1 MALHFRKATGVFRK
15 TMPFVALRL
24 AVGLGIGLATVLY
37 FGIVAWIGFRL
48 LEAGTISGWI
58 GIVGVLLAVGIF
70 LAAWRLAARY
80 VLYLVKAGHIAVI
93 AYVVETGE
101 VPENQ
106 LQYGKAQ
113 VREHFAET
121 SALFAVDKLIKAVVR
136 QFNDA
141 VVSVSGLLSF
151 SSSLQRLIRLV
162 GRGVAVAAS
171 YIDEAIIAH
180 VFVSEA
186 DDRWTAAKDGVILY
200 GQNWKPVLGST
211 LLIVIGMY
219 IAAFGLFMALTPVAG
234 ALGNLS
240 ATFELVGWVVVG
252 GMVLTVYTGLLKP
265 WVKTVVI
272 TTFLVE
278 SRGDSP
284 ESEMTD
290 RLAGRSETFQE
301 LVNRA
306 DSETPAAKATGD

>member
-1 MALHFRKATGVFRK
+1 MTLHFRKATSVFRK

-24 AVGLGIGLATVLY
+24 GVGIGIGIATVLY

-58 GIVGVLLAVGIF
+58 GIVGLLLAVGLF

-80 VLYLVKAGHIAVI
+80 VLYLVKAAHIAVI
-93 AYVVETGE
+93 AHVVETGE
-101 VPENQ
+101 VPGNQ
-106 LQYGKAQ
+106 FQYGKTQ
-113 VREHFAET
+113 VREHFTET
-121 SALFAVDKLIKAVVR
+121 SALFAVDKLIKAVLR

-141 VVSVSGLLSF
+141 VVSVSGLFSLS
-151 SSSLQRLIRLV
+151 SGLQRLIRLV
-162 GRGVAVAAS
+162 GRAVAVAAS

-180 VFVSEA
+180 VFVSQA
-186 DDRWTAAKDGVILY
+186 DDRWTAAKNGVVLY

-219 IAAFGLFMALTPVAG
+219 GIALGLFMALTPLAG
-234 ALGNLS
+234 ALGTLS
-240 ATFELVGWVVVG
+240 TTFELVGWVVVG

-272 TTFLVE
+272 TTFLLE

-284 ESEMTD
+284 EDETAQ
-290 RLAGRSETFQE
+290 RIAGRSETFRE
-301 LVNRA
+301 LANKA
-306 DSETPAAKATGD
+306 DGGAPNAKAVRD

>member
-1 MALHFRKATGVFRK
+1 MALHFREATGVFRK
-15 TMPFVALRL
+15 TLPFVVVRL
-24 AVGLGIGLATVLY
+24 GVGLGIGIATVLY
-37 FGIVAWIGFRL
+37 FGIVAWIGFYL

-58 GIVGVLLAVGIF
+58 GIVGLLLAVGLF

-80 VLYLVKAGHIAVI
+80 VLYLVKAAHIAVI
-93 AYVVETGE
+93 AHVVETGE

-121 SALFAVDKLIKAVVR
+121 SALFAVDKLIKAVLR

-141 VVSVSGLLSF
+141 VVSVSGLFSLS
-151 SSSLQRLIRLV
+151 SGLQRLIRLV
-162 GRGVAVAAS
+162 GRAVAVAAS

-180 VFVSEA
+180 VFVSQE
-186 DDRWTAAKDGVILY
+186 DDRWTAAKNGVVLY

-219 IAAFGLFMALTPVAG
+219 GIALGLFMALTPLAG
-234 ALGNLS
+234 SLGTLS
-240 ATFELVGWVVVG
+240 TTFELVGWVVVG

-272 TTFLVE
+272 TTFLIE

-284 ESEMTD
+284 EDETAE
-290 RLAGRSETFQE
+290 RIAGRSERFQE
-301 LVNRA
+301 LASKA
-306 DSETPAAKATGD
+306 DGGTPKTIRD

>member
-1 MALHFRKATGVFRK
+1 MALHFREATGVFRK
-15 TMPFVALRL
+15 TMPFVVLRMG
-24 AVGLGIGLATVLY
+24 VGLGIGLATVLY

-58 GIVGVLLAVGIF
+58 GVAGLLVAIGLFI
-70 LAAWRLAARY
+70 AAWRLAARY

-93 AYVVETGE
+93 AHVVETGE

-180 VFVSEA
+180 VFVNEA
-186 DDRWTAAKDGVILY
+186 DDRWAAAKDGVVLY

-219 IAAFGLFMALTPVAG
+219 GIALGLFMALTPLAG
-234 ALGNLS
+234 ALGTLS
-240 ATFELVGWVVVG
+240 TTFELVGWVVVG

-272 TTFLVE
+272 TTFLLE

-284 ESEMTD
+284 EDETAE
-290 RLAGRSETFQE
+290 RIAGRSEKFRE

-306 DSETPAAKATGD
+306 DGETPTAKVAED

>member
-1 MALHFRKATGVFRK
+1 MALHFREATGVFRK
-15 TMPFVALRL
+15 TMPFVVLRMG
-24 AVGLGIGLATVLY
+24 VGLGIGLATVLY

-58 GIVGVLLAVGIF
+58 GVAGLLVAIGLFI
-70 LAAWRLAARY
+70 AAWRLAARY

-93 AYVVETGE
+93 AHVVETGE

-180 VFVSEA
+180 VFVNEA
-186 DDRWTAAKDGVILY
+186 DDRWAAAKDGVVLY

-219 IAAFGLFMALTPVAG
+219 VAAFGLFMALTPVAG
-234 ALGNLS
+234 VLGNFS
-240 ATFELVGWVVVG
+240 APFELVGWAVVG
-252 GMVLTVYTGLLKP
+252 GMVLTVHTGLLRP

-278 SRGDSP
+278 SRGDRP
-284 ESEMTD
+284 EDETAE
-290 RLAGRSETFQE
+290 RIAGRSEKFRE

-306 DSETPAAKATGD
+306 DGETPTAKVAED